1 MTGGQKTLLFW
12 LVSILCFSSP
22 FIFFSLFHE
31 KNVIIEID
39 SNFNQTSPFITIH
52 VSGAVR
58 NPGVYQIKPGTK
70 IHEVLASL
78 ELWPNA
84 ELSHL
89 NLAKTL
95 RDGQKIKIK
104 ERVKVDAIINI
115 NMASLK
121 ELKNLPGIGPSF
133 AKKIQHH
140 RNLHGFIDSESQLES
155 IIGKSKLEKI
165 RSKISF

>member
-1 MTGGQKTLLFW
+1 MTGGQKTILFW
-12 LVSILCFSSP
+12 VMTILCFLSP
-22 FIFFSLFHE
+22 FIFFAFYKD
-31 KNVIIEID
+31 KNVIIEMHPKPT
-39 SNFNQTSPFITIH
+39 QTSPFITIH

-58 NPGVYQIKPGTK
+58 NPGIYKIKPGTK
-70 IHEVLASL
+70 VHEILDNL

-84 ELSHL
+84 ESSHL

-104 ERVKVDAIINI
+104 ERVKAEAIINI
-115 NMASLK
+115 NMASIK

-155 IIGKSKLEKI
+155 IIGKAKLKKI